1 MKKVKI
7 QYNEL
12 YCEQRPTTQEDNF
25 GQIVDKWDLYK
36 NDYDGIVIGN
46 MVRYVN
52 QTYAIFI
59 SGLRFDLPAKDV
71 EIVDKMFLIRHRIA
85 KNANK

>member
-36 NDYDGIVIGN
+36 NNHDGIVIGN

-52 QTYAIFI
+52 QTYAVFI
-59 SGLRFDLPAKDV
+59 LGLRFDLPAKDV

-85 KNANK
+85 KNVSK